1 MVALLGN
8 YVNHRLMI
16 ALVIPC
22 YNEEKRLNIEE
33 FIKLHNQGLEF
44 FFVDDGSQD
53 QTAQMIAK
61 HAQSHPHLHLIRL
74 EKNSG
79 KAEAVR
85 RGMMEVQQQNSA
97 DRFTWIGFWDADLAT
112 PLTELPKM
120 LQYGGL
126 YGEIDSLWCSRV
138 YRLGA
143 DVRRSLL
150 RHYLGRG
157 FATLVGELLKIKSY
171 DSQCGAKLFRPK
183 TIQAAFSEKFIGKW
197 VFDVEILL
205 RLKGFT
211 VIEYPVTEWKD
222 VPGSKVK
229 IHREIFRV
237 FWEVLKIRKKY
248 LK

>member
-1 MVALLGN
+1 
-8 YVNHRLMI
+8 MI
-16 ALVIPC
+16 ALIIPC
-22 YNEEKRLNIEE
+22 YNEEKRLQIDE
-33 FIKLHNQGLEF
+33 FLKIQNQGLEF
-44 FFVDDGSQD
+44 FFVDDGSKD

-61 HAQSHPHLHLIRL
+61 HAKTHPHIHLVRL
-74 EKNSG
+74 EKNGG

-85 RGMMEVQQQNSA
+85 RGMLEVQKLSNSE
-97 DRFTWIGFWDADLAT
+97 RFTWIGFWDADLAT
-112 PLTELPKM
+112 PLSELSKM
-120 LQYGGL
+120 LQYASL
-126 YGEIDSLWCSRV
+126 YGHIDSIWCSRV

-143 DVRRSLL
+143 DVQRSQL

-171 DSQCGAKLFRPK
+171 DSQCGAKLFRPS
-183 TIQAAFSEKFIGKW
+183 TIQTAFSEKFIGKW

-205 RLKGFT
+205 RLKNFV
-211 VIEYPVTEWKD
+211 VIEYPVTVWKD

-248 LK
+248 LKS